1 MERSHSEIDADIV
14 SEQAAAGFQ
23 ESPVLP
29 RIWAGPARA
38 LYVGPGLDLSPHLN
52 VATTIAV
59 SLRQPFELRTWAKSA
74 GWSPWRSEV
83 ISVIPSE
90 TLHHLKCLG
99 PMAFLYLDPLTDR
112 RQPLSNAVLM
122 RGRERL
128 RLAAPQIG
136 LDEAFA
142 AFGLKPHVPRD
153 VRISRVVR
161 EIERRPNA
169 FGRLQDAAA
178 LACLSPSRF
187 RARFDAELGLP
198 FRRYRLWRRMA
209 AVMRT
214 IAAGGSL
221 TEAAHAAG
229 FSSSAHLS
237 STFRRM
243 FGLTASDL
251 LALGVAIDVSEDK
264 VLSGCEHPSQSKVNT
279 MRGA

>member
-1 MERSHSEIDADIV
+1 MERTHHELDAVMV
-14 SEQAAAGFQ
+14 SEQHGSGFQ
-23 ESPVLP
+23 DSPVLP
-29 RIWAGPARA
+29 RIWVGPARA

-59 SLRQPFELRTWAKSA
+59 SLRQPFELRTWAKS
-74 GWSPWRSEV
+74 GVWSPWRPEFV
-83 ISVIPSE
+83 CVIPSE
-90 TLHHLKCLG
+90 TLHHLRSIG

-112 RQPLSNAVLM
+112 RHPLSRADLLH
-122 RGRERL
+122 GREGL
-128 RLAAPQIG
+128 RLASPQIG

-142 AFGLKPHVPRD
+142 AFGLLPHTPRD
-153 VRISRVVR
+153 ARIARVVR
-161 EIERRPNA
+161 EIERRPDA

-187 RARFDAELGLP
+187 RARFDAEVGLP

-237 STFRRM
+237 ATFKRM

-251 LALGVAIDVSEDK
+251 LALGVTIDVSEDE
-264 VLSGCEHPSQSKVNT
+264 VLSALEHISQPEANASRAN
-279 MRGA
+279 

>member
-1 MERSHSEIDADIV
+1 MERSNSEIDVDIV
-14 SEQAAAGFQ
+14 SEQVALGFQ

-90 TLHHLKCLG
+90 TLHHLKSLG

-112 RQPLSNAVLM
+112 RHPLSNAVLM

-142 AFGLKPHVPRD
+142 VFGLRPHGPQD
-153 VRISRVVR
+153 VRIARVVR
-161 EIERRPNA
+161 EIERSPNA

-187 RARFDAELGLP
+187 RARFDAEVGLP

-243 FGLTASDL
+243 FGLRASDL

-264 VLSGCEHPSQSKVNT
+264 VLPGCEHPSQSKVDIS
-279 MRGA
+279 RGA

>member
-1 MERSHSEIDADIV
+1 MESGRSEIDVDIV
-14 SEQAAAGFQ
+14 SEQVASSFQ
-23 ESPVLP
+23 DSPVFP
-29 RIWAGPARA
+29 RICVGPARA

-74 GWSPWRSEV
+74 GWSAWRTES
-83 ISVIPSE
+83 ISIIRSE
-90 TLHHLKCLG
+90 TLHHLKSLG
-99 PMAFLYLDPLTDR
+99 PMAFLYLDPLSDR
-112 RQPLSNAVLM
+112 RNPLSNAVLM

-142 AFGLKPHVPRD
+142 AFGLRPHGPRD
-153 VRISRVVR
+153 VRIARVVR
-161 EIERRPNA
+161 EIERRPND

-209 AVMRT
+209 AVMHT

-237 STFRRM
+237 STFKRM

-251 LALGVAIDVSEDK
+251 LALGVAIDVSEDQ
-264 VLSGCEHPSQSKVNT
+264 VLSECTSASQAKVDT
-279 MRGA
+279 TRAT